1 MKSNIFLIIGYVPM
15 LAMLV
20 TFIVIIFKKSHRRS
34 LSFVEPERPMRLLE
48 EDANPLKV
56 ENYELIYD
64 KFRQMLESD
73 KVFLD
78 PELRVTKVA
87 AKLYT
92 NRTYLAKAIKFK
104 TGRNFCH
111 VVNQYRVRE
120 AMRVYVNDPH
130 LTVEQLARRVG
141 FNSMTTFGTA
151 FKLNTGY
158 TPIEWCKDYVKKNK
172 IGSYGVS
179 KKTGRG
185 V

>member
-1 MKSNIFLIIGYVPM
+1 MSNTLLIIGYIPI
-15 LAMLV
+15 LGMLV
-20 TFIVIIFKKSHRRS
+20 FFLVVIYNKSRKKSITMLDPGSS
-34 LSFVEPERPMRLLE
+34 LRLLE
-48 EDANPLKV
+48 EEADPMRV
-56 ENYELIYD
+56 ENYEIIYD
-64 KFRQMLESD
+64 KFKQLLESD
-73 KVFLD
+73 KIYLD

-87 AKLYT
+87 SKLYT

-158 TPIEWCKDYVKKNK
+158 TPIEWCKDFNKKNR
-172 IGSYGVS
+172 IGSYADR

-185 V
+185 L